1 MLLVVVVV
9 NIVLVVVPVV
19 AVATSGGAIKG
30 WELVLVVAAHLVL
43 LSPKQTNIFQHSTA

>member
-1 MLLVVVVV
+1 MVVVVV
-9 NIVLVVVPVV
+9 NIVLVVVPVGV
-19 AVATSGGAIKG
+19 ANSGGAIKG